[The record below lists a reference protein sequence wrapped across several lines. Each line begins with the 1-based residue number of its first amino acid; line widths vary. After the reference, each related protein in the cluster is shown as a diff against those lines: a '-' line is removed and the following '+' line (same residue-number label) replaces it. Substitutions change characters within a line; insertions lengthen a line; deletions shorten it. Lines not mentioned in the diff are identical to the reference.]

1 MGAVQ
6 AQDYRAATWAVGL
19 RLRHATG
26 ESIELAMS
34 TGSVLRTHVLR
45 PTWHFVVPGD
55 IRWLTRLGADR
66 LRRVNVYYFRHHG
79 IDRKPVV
86 RSLLVIERTLAGGAH
101 LTRSELV
108 DAVRRAGTLSTAQLA
123 RPNVTGH
130 LMFAAEIE
138 GLVCSGPRRGQQ
150 STYALLEE
158 RVPPAAVMDRDDSLR
173 ELARRYFTSHGPA
186 TTPDFIWWSGLTARD
201 ARLGIELARQD
212 LESVQLGDQAY
223 WDSASMEPSR
233 AGADAWLLPNY
244 DEYMVGYADRSVLV
258 NGDRTLLTRAST
270 SWLLTNAL
278 VVDGF
283 VVGTWRRSTTR
294 AGVSVELTPFKPLTK
309 LQQGRLDA
317 ARARL
322 ERFVGGAEERL
333 ANRA

>member
-1 MGAVQ
+1 
-6 AQDYRAATWAVGL
+6 
-19 RLRHATG
+19 
-26 ESIELAMS
+26 
-34 TGSVLRTHVLR
+34 
-45 PTWHFVVPGD
+45 
-55 IRWLTRLGADR
+55 
-66 LRRVNVYYFRHHG
+66 
-79 IDRKPVV
+79 
-86 RSLLVIERTLAGGAH
+86 
-101 LTRSELV
+101 
-108 DAVRRAGTLSTAQLA
+108 
-123 RPNVTGH
+123 
-130 LMFAAEIE
+130 
-138 GLVCSGPRRGQQ
+138 
-150 STYALLEE
+150 
-158 RVPPAAVMDRDDSLR
+158 MDRDDSLR